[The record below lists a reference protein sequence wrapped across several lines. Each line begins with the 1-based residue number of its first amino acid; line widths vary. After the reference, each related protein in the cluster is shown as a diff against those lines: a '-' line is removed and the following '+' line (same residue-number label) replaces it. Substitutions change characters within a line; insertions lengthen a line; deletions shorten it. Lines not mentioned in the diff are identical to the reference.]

1 MAELFKTKIRR
12 VGTSVGVLIP
22 REQIAEAHLQV
33 GAEVEMALLPHK
45 KDLSGFG
52 FAKRYRVSFQRDK
65 RIRDFR

>member
-1 MAELFKTKIRR
+1 MAELFKAKIRR

-22 REQIAEAHLQV
+22 REHIAKARLQV
-33 GAEVEMALLPHK
+33 GEEVEIALMPH

-52 FAKRYRVSFQRDK
+52 FAKRYKVSFQRDK

>member
-22 REQIAEAHLQV
+22 REHIAEARLHV
-33 GAEVEMALLPHK
+33 GEEVEIALLSH

-52 FAKRYRVSFQRDK
+52 FAKGYRVSFQRDK